1 MSDKLKVSIIVPVYN
16 AEKYLNRCVESLIN
30 QTLKDIEMIFVND
43 GSTDNS
49 INILK
54 SYKEKDKRI
63 VIIDKKNEGVSEA
76 RNQGISKAK
85 GEFIFFVDS
94 DDWIDLD
101 TLEKMYKT
109 AIQDDID
116 IVICSYVREFKDHS
130 KEKSIDL
137 NDKIIYKDN
146 DLEQLHLSIIG
157 PLDNQISKSENL
169 DSVGTVWAK
178 LYKSSLIQKSEVKF
192 IDLKEIGSAED
203 TLFNIMLFKDVK
215 TVKFINKPYYHY
227 WKDNDNSVTSGYNP
241 RLKEQ
246 RKVMFNYIKTFID
259 SNKLD
264 EKFDEAL
271 KNRICISVLGL
282 GLNECNKDNK
292 LSLNKKIK
300 NIKSILNDEMIKQ
313 GYKNFN
319 VSQFPIHW
327 RIFYTFCKYRQA
339 VLTFLMLNSIEFLRK
354 RV

>member
-1 MSDKLKVSIIVPVYN
+1 MSDKLKVSVIVPVYN
-16 AEKYLNRCVESLIN
+16 AEKYLNRCIESLTN
-30 QTLKDIEMIFVND
+30 QTLEDIEMIFVND

-63 VIIDKKNEGVSEA
+63 VIIDKVNEGVSEA

-85 GEFIFFVDS
+85 GDYIFFVDS
-94 DDWIDLD
+94 DDWIDLN
-101 TLEKMYKT
+101 TLENMYET
-109 AIQDDID
+109 AIKDDID
-116 IVICSYVREFKDHS
+116 IVMCSYVREFKDHS

-137 NDKIIYKDN
+137 NDKIIYKDK

-178 LYKSSLIQKSEVKF
+178 LYKSSLIQNSEVKF

-227 WKDNDNSVTSGYNP
+227 WKENDNSVTSGYNP

-264 EKFDEAL
+264 QKFDEAL

-300 NIKSILNDEMIKQ
+300 NIKSILNDDDIKKS
-313 GYKNFN
+313 YEKFKLNYL
-319 VSQFPIHW
+319 PIHW
-327 RIFYTFCKYRQA
+327 KVFYYFNKKRMALASYI
-339 VLTFLMLNSIEFLRK
+339 MISIIDYLRK
-354 RV
+354 KM

>member
-16 AEKYLNRCVESLIN
+16 AEKYLNRCIESLIN
-30 QTLKDIEMIFVND
+30 QTLGEIEIIFVND

-63 VIIDKKNEGVSEA
+63 VIIDKINEGVSEA

-85 GEFIFFVDS
+85 GDYIFFVDS

-109 AIQDDID
+109 AIKDNID
-116 IVICSYVREFKDHS
+116 IVMCSYVREFKDHS

-137 NDKIIYKDN
+137 NDKIIYKDK

-157 PLDNQISKSENL
+157 PLDDQISKSENL

-178 LYKSSLIQKSEVKF
+178 LYKSTLIQKSEVKF

-215 TVKFINKPYYHY
+215 TVRFINKPYYHY

-300 NIKSILNDEMIKQ
+300 NIKSILNDDYIKKSFKTFKLN
-313 GYKNFN
+313 Y
-319 VSQFPIHW
+319 FPIHW
-327 RIFYTFCKYRQA
+327 KVFYYFNKKRMALASY
-339 VLTFLMLNSIEFLRK
+339 MMISIIDYLRK
-354 RV
+354 KM